1 MLFADYAFET
11 VNNNILF
18 DKELGPESLGVKSGD
33 KFVVHV
39 TEDNRIVFVKMQTE
53 DQ

>member
-1 MLFADYAFET
+1 MIFVDYAFEKI
-11 VNNNILF
+11 NNHILF

-39 TEDNRIVFVKMQTE
+39 TEDDRIVFVKMQTE